1 MVKSMR
7 KTGPLTFQMS
17 RKAVYH
23 KGIYQSVSML
33 RVLSLCSLLLL
44 TFQGDWNE
52 GQKTKILSLAI
63 FSNSL
68 SFIVIEQACH

>member
-1 MVKSMR
+1 MR

-33 RVLSLCSLLLL
+33 QVLSLCSLLLL
-44 TFQGDWNE
+44 TFQGDCNE
-52 GQKTKILSLAI
+52 GQKTKILSLAV